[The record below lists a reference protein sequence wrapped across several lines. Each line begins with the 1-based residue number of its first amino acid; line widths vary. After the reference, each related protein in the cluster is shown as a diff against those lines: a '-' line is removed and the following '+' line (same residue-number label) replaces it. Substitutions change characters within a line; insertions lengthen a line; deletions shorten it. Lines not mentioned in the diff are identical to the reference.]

1 MGIPVFRQWRHKLFF
16 YLYYWGNP
24 PWDTGISPPE
34 LLKVIERYPPGRAL
48 DMGCGT
54 GTNAITLAKH
64 GWHVVGVDFV
74 GKAIKTARRKA
85 RNMGLNVEFLIEDV
99 TQLRNVQGPFD
110 LVLDIGCLHSLPSDG
125 KERYIRRLPDLLSDE
140 GIFLL
145 YAFFQ
150 DEHHPNGLNARDL
163 SLLEQHLSLVE
174 RQNGTERGIRP
185 SAWFT
190 YRQRCTRHPC
200 EPLGSKAL
208 PQNSHPPLGSVK

>member
-1 MGIPVFRQWRHKLFF
+1 MGTPVFKQWWHKLFF
-16 YLYYWGNP
+16 HLYYWGNP

-48 DMGCGT
+48 DLGCGT

-64 GWHVVGVDFV
+64 GWRVVGVDFV
-74 GKAIKTARRKA
+74 GKAIKRARRKA
-85 RNMGLNVEFLIEDV
+85 QNMGLNIEFLIEDV
-99 TQLRNVQGPFD
+99 TRLRNVKGPFD
-110 LVLDIGCLHSLPSDG
+110 LVLDIGCLHSLPADG
-125 KERYIRRLPDLLSDE
+125 KERTIRRLPDLLSDK

-190 YRQRCTRHPC
+190 YRQRRASQPDK
-200 EPLGSKAL
+200 PLSGGTL
-208 PQNSHPPLGSVK
+208 HRNSQPPSG